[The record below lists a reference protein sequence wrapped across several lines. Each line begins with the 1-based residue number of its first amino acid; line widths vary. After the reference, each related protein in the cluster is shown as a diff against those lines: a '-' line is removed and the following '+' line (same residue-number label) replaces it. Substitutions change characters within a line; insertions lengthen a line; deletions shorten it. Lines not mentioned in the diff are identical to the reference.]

1 MHVYVS
7 LYGGG
12 MGAEVCVFILAKPGD
27 CDVSRPVVV
36 GNSILNQLIMV
47 MMMIEH
53 WVLWDSYTSG

>member
-7 LYGGG
+7 MYGGG
-12 MGAEVCVFILAKPGD
+12 MEAEVCVFILANPGD
-27 CDVSRPVVV
+27 CDVRLPVDV